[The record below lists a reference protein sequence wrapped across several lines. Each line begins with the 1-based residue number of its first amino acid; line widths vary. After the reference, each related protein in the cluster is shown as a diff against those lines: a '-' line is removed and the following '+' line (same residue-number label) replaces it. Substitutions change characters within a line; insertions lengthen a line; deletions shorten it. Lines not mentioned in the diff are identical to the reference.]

1 MLGKFLQSGQRT
13 LVQQRTAAF
22 ASAWGGLD
30 AAPADPILGLS
41 EAFKT
46 DPNPKKVLLGLG
58 AYRDNDGKPYV
69 LPCVREAQKII
80 ANSTMDKE
88 YQPIHGIQSYI
99 DKSLVTA
106 YGTDCKQLNE
116 GRVAGAQTL
125 SGTGSLRVGF
135 TFFKQWYPHKDI
147 DFLIPKPTWPLH
159 QNLATLCGFDWK
171 HYRYY
176 DWATKGFDFDGM
188 LDDLRAAKDNSFV
201 LLHTCAHNP
210 TGVDPTKEQWEKIL
224 EVCLSKNLYAGFDN
238 AYQGFAS
245 GSLDQ
250 DAMALR
256 LFAEHTDNIML
267 FQSFAKNFGVYG
279 ERAGCLSI
287 LTGSPAEKAIVM
299 SRVKQIC
306 RPIWSS
312 PPINGARLVD
322 IVLSDENL
330 TKMWHDDLIMMSKRM
345 KDMREGLR
353 QKLKDLGNEHDW
365 SHVTSQIGMFAY
377 TGLSTEQVTQIR
389 EKYSIYMTA
398 DGRISIAGLNTGNLD
413 YVAAAFHEATHGKEF

>member
-1 MLGKFLQSGQRT
+1 M
-13 LVQQRTAAF
+13 
-22 ASAWGGLD
+22 
-30 AAPADPILGLS
+30 S

-46 DPNPKKVLLGLG
+46 DANPNKVLLGLG
-58 AYRDNDGKPYV
+58 AYRDDNGKPYV

-80 ANSTMDKE
+80 ADSNMDKE

-99 DKSLVTA
+99 DKALVTA
-106 YGTDCKQLNE
+106 YGTNCKQLNE
-116 GRVAGAQTL
+116 GRIAGAQSL

-135 TFFKQWYPHKDI
+135 TFFSQWYPHKDI

-159 QNLATLCGFDWK
+159 QNLAGLCGFDWK

-176 DWATKGFDFDGM
+176 EPSTKGFDFDGM
-188 LDDLRAAKDNSFV
+188 LGDLRAAKDNSFV

-224 EVCLSKNLYAGFDN
+224 EVVLSKNLYCGFDN

-245 GSLDQ
+245 GDLDR
-250 DAMALR
+250 DAFALR
-256 LFAEHTDNIML
+256 LFADHTDNIML

-279 ERAGCLSI
+279 ERAGALSVV
-287 LTGSPAEKAIVM
+287 TSSPAEKAIVM
-299 SRVKQIC
+299 SRIKQIA
-306 RPIWSS
+306 RPIYSN
-312 PPINGARLVD
+312 PPVNGARLVD
-322 IVLSDENL
+322 IVLSDEKL
-330 TKMWHDDLIMMSKRM
+330 TKMWHEDLVMMSKRM
-345 KDMREGLR
+345 AEMRAGLR

-377 TGLSTEQVTQIR
+377 TGLDKDMVTTLR
-389 EKYSIYMTA
+389 EKHAIYMTA

-413 YVAAAFHEATHGKEF
+413 YVAKAFHEVTHGK